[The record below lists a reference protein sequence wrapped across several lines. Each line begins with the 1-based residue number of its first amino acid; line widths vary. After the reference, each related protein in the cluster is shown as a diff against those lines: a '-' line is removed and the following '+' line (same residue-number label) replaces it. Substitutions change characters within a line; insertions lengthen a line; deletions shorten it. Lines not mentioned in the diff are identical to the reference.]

1 MEPDSGNGFI
11 TDNSTRLLEKLQCVN
26 FGKVWLLRVISLTE
40 GVLLNF
46 SLGFI
51 LLRHCRVEANIVP
64 PGRYASLTMHISSES
79 CPSWHLKCQ
88 WWGIQWT
95 YCIVLGT
102 IGLWPIPR

>member
-26 FGKVWLLRVISLTE
+26 FGKVWLLRVILLTE

-51 LLRHCRVEANIVP
+51 LLRHSRVEANIVP
-64 PGRYASLTMHISSES
+64 PGRYASLTMHISSYS
-79 CPSWHLKCQ
+79 SPYWYLKCQ
-88 WWGIQWT
+88 CRGLQLT
-95 YCIVLGT
+95 YCIVL
-102 IGLWPIPR
+102 L